1 MRGIGAKSFR
11 CNRGAFL
18 FAGLIFL
25 TSAVVPRAVDAQERI
40 SEEAIAK
47 RVEELRAQLFRAETL
62 LSEQRL
68 NRPSAS
74 ASRPEALPV
83 LSGDAVTGV
92 PEATV
97 RSEIAQRATPQVQA
111 MSRDQE
117 QQLAKAEQLLRQG
130 DIQGARLLLEYLLAT
145 GSPLVAFKLAET
157 YDPKRLATWKAF
169 GVRADPQKA
178 RELYQRAQAG
188 GVKDAQERL
197 SGLR

>member
-1 MRGIGAKSFR
+1 
-11 CNRGAFL
+11 
-18 FAGLIFL
+18 
-25 TSAVVPRAVDAQERI
+25 VDAQEGI

-62 LSEQRL
+62 LSEQQRL

-74 ASRPEALPV
+74 APSPEALPV
-83 LSGDAVTGV
+83 LSGAAVPGV
-92 PEATV
+92 V
-97 RSEIAQRATPQVQA
+97 RSEITQRATPQLQA

-157 YDPKRLATWKAF
+157 YDPKRLAAWKAL

>member
-1 MRGIGAKSFR
+1 MRGIGAFR
-11 CNRGAFL
+11 CNCGAFL
-18 FAGLIFL
+18 FAGLVFL
-25 TSAVVPRAVDAQERI
+25 ASAVTPRAADAEESI
-40 SEEAIAK
+40 SKEAIAK

-62 LSEQRL
+62 LSERQWL
-68 NRPSAS
+68 DHPSAS

-83 LSGDAVTGV
+83 RSGSAVPGV
-92 PEATV
+92 PAV
-97 RSEIAQRATPQVQA
+97 MSETPQGPAPQVQA

-130 DIQGARLLLEYLLAT
+130 DIQGARLLLEYLLST
-145 GSPLVAFKLAET
+145 GSPNVAFKLAET

-178 RELYQRAQAG
+178 RELYEKAQAG
-188 GVKDAQERL
+188 GIKDAQERV